1 MVYFYP
7 FLFILLNLIKF
18 GQFDSIKLKGI
29 LRYLNLKF
37 IIVFKSFYFF

>member
-7 FLFILLNLIKF
+7 FLVILLNLIKF
-18 GQFDSIKLKGI
+18 GQFDLIKIKGI

-37 IIVFKSFYFF
+37 IIVFKSLFFL